1 MTRVLLAILLIAGC
15 SPAPRS
21 AAHPADL
28 PHSLGRMTMDGLDAV
43 PSPDVDGQRTR
54 APQPV
59 SVATASPTAEA
70 VATPSPS
77 AVVPVRRT
85 ATIVG
90 KATWYCLPGRSRCT
104 RGYPAGGMYAAAGPS
119 LRVGNWRG
127 RTVIVTA
134 GGQSVAVRLID
145 TCLCRDGRVV
155 DLYAAAFIRLAP
167 LGTGVLHVSVSR
179 VPAPPPTTTAEEKR

>member
-28 PHSLGRMTMDGLDAV
+28 PHSLGRMTMDGFVAV

-54 APQPV
+54 APKPV
-59 SVATASPTAEA
+59 SVATASPTSEA

-85 ATIVG
+85 ATIVDARAYARRRLG
-90 KATWYCLPGRSRCT
+90 PTQFRCLDALVQRESRWRVNATNRRSGAYGLPQALPGSK
-104 RGYPAGGMYAAAGPS
+104 M
-119 LRVGNWRG
+119 
-127 RTVIVTA
+127 
-134 GGQSVAVRLID
+134 
-145 TCLCRDGRVV
+145 
-155 DLYAAAFIRLAP
+155 AAFGADWRTNPITQLRWMIAYIAGRY
-167 LGTGVLHVSVSR
+167 GTACRAWRYAITEGWY
-179 VPAPPPTTTAEEKR
+179 